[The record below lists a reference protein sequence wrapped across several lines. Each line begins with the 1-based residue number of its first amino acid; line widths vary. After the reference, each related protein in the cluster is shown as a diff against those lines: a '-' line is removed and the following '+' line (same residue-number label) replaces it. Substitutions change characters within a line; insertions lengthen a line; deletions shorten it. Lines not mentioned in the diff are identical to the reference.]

1 MTSDLFQNDVRKK
14 PDIRTTLSKGFSD
27 WRAPSHWLA
36 ISTLDCHTGGEP
48 LRIVTG
54 GFPKLSGTSLLAMR
68 RDCQENYDH
77 LRTAL
82 MFEPRGHADMY
93 GALITPAE
101 RCDSHFGALF
111 MHNEGY
117 STMCGH
123 AIIALTKTAIE
134 AGVVAITMP
143 RTSIKIDVPC
153 GQIHAYAELNE
164 DGIQSIYFDNVP
176 SFVAALDQQVEVE
189 GIGVVTYSLAYGGAF
204 YAYVDAT
211 SISLSLEADNHRQI
225 IDFGR
230 RIKHA
235 VMASIDVVHPFESDL
250 SFLYGT
256 IFSAPSEKLD
266 VHSRNVCIFADG
278 ELDRSP
284 TGSGVSG
291 QAAILHARGQLEIG
305 QALTIESILGSQFQV
320 SIQSTLEY
328 GDHKAV
334 IPRVQ
339 GSAHVTGKNTFY
351 IDPADTLQHGFL
363 FR

>member
-1 MTSDLFQNDVRKK
+1 MTNHPFQNNVSKK
-14 PDIRTTLSKGFSD
+14 SDIRTTLAKGFGD

-54 GFPKLSGTSLLAMR
+54 GFPQLSGDSILAMR
-68 RDCQENYDH
+68 RDCLENYDH

-101 RCDSHFGALF
+101 RSDSHFGALF

-134 AGVVAITMP
+134 AGVVGISMP
-143 RTSIKIDVPC
+143 RTAIKIDVPC

-164 DGIQSIYFDNVP
+164 NGIQGIYFDNVP
-176 SFVAALDQQVEVE
+176 SFITALDQQVVVE
-189 GIGVVTYSLAYGGAF
+189 GIGVVTVSLAYGGAF

-211 SISLSLEADNHRQI
+211 SIGLSLEANNHRQI

-230 RIKHA
+230 RIKQA
-235 VMASIDVVHPFESDL
+235 VMTSIEVVHPFESDL

-256 IFSAPSEKLD
+256 IFSAPSNTVG

-291 QAAILHARGQLEIG
+291 QAAILHARGQIEIG
-305 QALTIESILGSQFQV
+305 QVLTIESILGSQFQV
-320 SIQSTLEY
+320 SVQSTLEY
-328 GDHKAV
+328 GNHKAV

-351 IDPADTLQHGFL
+351 IDPADTLQRGFL

>member
-1 MTSDLFQNDVRKK
+1 MTNHPFQNNVSKK
-14 PDIRTTLSKGFSD
+14 SDIRTTLAKGFGD

-54 GFPKLSGTSLLAMR
+54 GFPQLSGDSILAMR
-68 RDCQENYDH
+68 RDCLENYDH

-101 RCDSHFGALF
+101 RSDSHFGALF

-134 AGVVAITMP
+134 AGVVGISMP
-143 RTSIKIDVPC
+143 RTAIKIDVPC

-164 DGIQSIYFDNVP
+164 NGIQGIYFDNVP
-176 SFVAALDQQVEVE
+176 SFITALDQQVVVE
-189 GIGVVTYSLAYGGAF
+189 GIGVVTVSLAYGGAF

-211 SISLSLEADNHRQI
+211 SIGLSLEANNHRQI

-230 RIKHA
+230 RIKQA
-235 VMASIDVVHPFESDL
+235 VMTSIEVVHPFESDL

-334 IPRVQ
+334 IPRIQ

>member
-1 MTSDLFQNDVRKK
+1 MTSDQFQNKASNGRDSK
-14 PDIRTTLSKGFSD
+14 TTLAKGFGN
-27 WRAPSHWLA
+27 WHAPSHWLA

-54 GFPKLSGTSLLAMR
+54 GFPKLSGTSILAMR
-68 RDCQENYDH
+68 RDCLENYDY

-101 RCDSHFGALF
+101 RSDSHFGALF

-143 RTSIKIDVPC
+143 KTAIKIDVPC
-153 GQIHAYAELNE
+153 GQIHAYAELNK
-164 DGIQSIYFDNVP
+164 DGIQHIYFDNVP

-189 GIGVVTYSLAYGGAF
+189 GIGVITYSLAYGGAF
-204 YAYVDAT
+204 YAYVDAS
-211 SISLSLEADNHRQI
+211 SIGLSLEANNHRQI

-230 RIKHA
+230 RIKQA
-235 VMASIDVVHPFESDL
+235 VMASIEVVHPFESDL

-256 IFSAPSEKLD
+256 IFSAPSGTPG
-266 VHSRNVCIFADG
+266 VHSRNVCIFAEG

-291 QAAILHARGQLEIG
+291 QAAILHARGQIEIG
-305 QALTIESILGSQFQV
+305 QTLTIESILGSQFQV
-320 SIQSTLEY
+320 SVQSTLEY

-351 IDPADTLQHGFL
+351 IDPADPLQHGFL

>member
-1 MTSDLFQNDVRKK
+1 MTNNSENTTNNVHDVKNA
-14 PDIRTTLSKGFSD
+14 LVNGFGD
-27 WRAPSHWLA
+27 WQAPPHWLA
-36 ISTLDCHTGGEP
+36 ITTLDCHTGGEP
-48 LRIVTG
+48 LRIVTS
-54 GFPKLSGTSLLAMR
+54 GFPTLAGSSILAMR
-68 RDCQENYDH
+68 RDCLENHDH

-101 RCDSHFGALF
+101 RSDSHFGALF

-123 AIIALTKTAIE
+123 AIIALTRTAIE
-134 AGVVAITMP
+134 AGVVAITLP
-143 RTSIKIDVPC
+143 RTEIKIDVPC
-153 GQIHAYAELNE
+153 GQIQAYAEVNAG
-164 DGIQSIYFDNVP
+164 GIQKIYFDNVA

-189 GIGVVTYSLAYGGAF
+189 GIGSVTYSLAYGGAF

-211 SISLSLEADNHRQI
+211 TIGLSLAADNHRQI
-225 IDFGR
+225 IDYGR
-230 RIKHA
+230 RIKQA
-235 VMASIDVVHPFESDL
+235 VMASIAVVHPFEDDL

-256 IFSAPSEKLD
+256 IFSAPSVAAG
-266 VHSRNVCIFADG
+266 VHSRNVCIFAEG

-305 QALTIESILGSQFQV
+305 QELTIESILGSQFQV
-320 SIQSTLEY
+320 SVQSTLQYAEY
-328 GDHKAV
+328 AAV
-334 IPRVQ
+334 ISRVQ
-339 GSAHVTGKNTFY
+339 GNAHVTGKNTFY
-351 IDPADTLQHGFL
+351 LDPQDPLQNGFL

>member
-1 MTSDLFQNDVRKK
+1 MTSDQFQNNASNGRDSG
-14 PDIRTTLSKGFSD
+14 PTLTKGFGN

-54 GFPKLSGTSLLAMR
+54 GFPQLSGDSILAMR
-68 RDCQENYDH
+68 RDYLENYDH

-101 RCDSHFGALF
+101 RSDSHFGALF

-134 AGVVAITMP
+134 AGVVTITMP
-143 RTSIKIDVPC
+143 RTAIKIDVPC

-164 DGIQSIYFDNVP
+164 NGIQHIYFDNVP
-176 SFVAALDQQVEVE
+176 SFVAALDQQIEVE
-189 GIGVVTYSLAYGGAF
+189 GLGVVTVSLAYGGAF

-211 SISLSLEADNHRQI
+211 SIGLSLEADNHRQI
-225 IDFGR
+225 IDLGR
-230 RIKHA
+230 RIKRA
-235 VMASIDVVHPFESDL
+235 VMASIEVIHPFESDL

-256 IFSAPSEKLD
+256 IFSAPSNTVG

-291 QAAILHARGQLEIG
+291 QAAILHARAQLEIG
-305 QALTIESILGSQFQV
+305 QSITIESILGSQFQV
-320 SIQSTLEY
+320 SVTSTLDY
-328 GDHKAV
+328 GNYKAI

-339 GSAHVTGKNTFY
+339 GNAHVTGKHTFY
-351 IDPADTLQHGFL
+351 IDPEDTLQHGFI

>member
-1 MTSDLFQNDVRKK
+1 MTSDQFQHNVNNEQDV
-14 PDIRTTLSKGFSD
+14 RTTLTKGFGN

-36 ISTLDCHTGGEP
+36 ISTLECHTGGEP
-48 LRIVTG
+48 LRIVTA
-54 GFPKLSGTSLLAMR
+54 GFPNLSGNSILSMR
-68 RDCQENYDH
+68 RDCLENYDH

-101 RCDSHFGALF
+101 RSDSHFGALF

-134 AGVVAITMP
+134 AGVVGISMP
-143 RTSIKIDVPC
+143 RTAIKIDVPC

-164 DGIQSIYFDNVP
+164 DGIQHIYFDNVP

-189 GIGVVTYSLAYGGAF
+189 GIGVITYSLAYGGAF

-211 SISLSLEADNHRQI
+211 SIGLSLEADNHRQI
-225 IDFGR
+225 IDVGR
-230 RIKHA
+230 RIKQA
-235 VMASIDVVHPFESDL
+235 VMASIEVKHPFESDL

-256 IFSAPSEKLD
+256 IFSAPSNTVG
-266 VHSRNVCIFADG
+266 VHSRNVCIFAEG

-305 QALTIESILGSQFQV
+305 RALTIESILGSQFQV
-320 SIQSTLEY
+320 SVQSTLEY

-351 IDPADTLQHGFL
+351 IDPEDPLQHGFL